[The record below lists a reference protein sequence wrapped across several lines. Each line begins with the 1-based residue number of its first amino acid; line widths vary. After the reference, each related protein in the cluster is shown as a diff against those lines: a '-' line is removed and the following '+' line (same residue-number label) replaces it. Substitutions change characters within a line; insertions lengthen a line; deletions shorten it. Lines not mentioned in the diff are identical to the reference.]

1 MVVAVLRE
9 TTPSKALMAATGVA
23 NTLRSKMSSELDE
36 NRSKSC
42 NTTLLLLVVE
52 VDDPSA
58 TAALAVPPVVIV
70 DDASAV
76 EFGDDILGLDE
87 QKKVVL
93 VVVVFAVF
101 ACGLEIICI
110 VYIKSRGQDPREV
123 DYFLLTI
130 IMFVLLF
137 MLFVYDCCACLCCL
151 SFLRP
156 QLVRE
161 ITLVVPRGMYLT

>member
-52 VDDPSA
+52 VNGPSA
-58 TAALAVPPVVIV
+58 TTAALAVPPVVLV

-76 EFGDDILGLDE
+76 VFGDGILGLDE
-87 QKKVVL
+87 PTKKKL
-93 VVVVFAVF
+93 
-101 ACGLEIICI
+101 
-110 VYIKSRGQDPREV
+110 
-123 DYFLLTI
+123 FL
-130 IMFVLLF
+130 
-137 MLFVYDCCACLCCL
+137 
-151 SFLRP
+151 
-156 QLVRE
+156 
-161 ITLVVPRGMYLT
+161 